1 MIIYT
6 PPKPATSIPLIDLAG
21 TVEDCATA
29 VHRACRETGFFYIA
43 NHGVSADLVA
53 AQFAAAG
60 RFFDLPIEE
69 KMRIDMKKSPTTAG
83 YEPMGGQRLDSQ
95 DPLAEKAPPD
105 LKETFYCGVDL
116 PDEHPLAQKKWRGV
130 GHNQWPDLQ
139 GFREQ
144 TVAYHSAMCALGD
157 RVLGLIARSLDMP
170 ADWFKPFY
178 EGSGAMVRLIK
189 YPPHPAS
196 AAFNQLG
203 AGAHTDWG
211 GIALLALGAEM
222 GAERA
227 QLIRANAVLERE
239 RETPRF
245 ASTQENAW
253 MVLAAE
259 ALAQDAAGGLEIET
273 TSGEWIAAKP
283 IPDTF
288 VINLGDLMARWTN
301 GIYTSNLHRV
311 KNNLGGRDRYSLP
324 FFYSPRYDAV
334 IDAIPTCI
342 TPEHPRLY
350 PPCACSDHMM
360 EMFRRSYGYAPA
372 A

>member
-1 MIIYT
+1 MLIYT
-6 PPKPATSIPLIDLAG
+6 PPKPATFIPVIDLAAS
-21 TVEDCATA
+21 VEEAAAA

-53 AQFAAAG
+53 AQFAAAA
-60 RFFDLPIEE
+60 RFFDLPIEA
-69 KMRIDMKKSPTTAG
+69 KLRIDMKKSPTTAG
-83 YEPMGGQRLDSQ
+83 YEPMGGQSLDSQ
-95 DPLAEKAPPD
+95 DPLAQKAPPD

-116 PDEHPLAQKKWRGV
+116 PDDHPLAQKKWRGV
-130 GHNQWPDLQ
+130 GHNQWPDLP

-144 TVAYHSAMCALGD
+144 TMAYHSAMAALGD
-157 RVLGLIARSLDMP
+157 RLLGLIARSLDMP

-178 EGSGAMVRLIK
+178 EGSGAMVRLIR

-196 AAFNQLG
+196 AASNQLG

-211 GIALLALGAEM
+211 GVTI
-222 GAERA
+222 
-227 QLIRANAVLERE
+227 
-239 RETPRF
+239 
-245 ASTQENAW
+245 
-253 MVLAAE
+253 
-259 ALAQDAAGGLEIET
+259 LAQDAAGGLEVET
-273 TSGEWIAAKP
+273 VSGEWIAAPP
-283 IPDTF
+283 IPETL

-301 GIYTSNLHRV
+301 GIYKSNLHRV
-311 KNNLGGRDRYSLP
+311 KNNLGGSDRYSLP
-324 FFYSPRYDAV
+324 FFYSPRHDAI

-350 PPCACSDHMM
+350 PPCACADHMM

>member
-116 PDEHPLAQKKWRGV
+116 PAEHPLAQKKWRGV
-130 GHNQWPDLQ
+130 GHNQWPDLP

-211 GIALLALGAEM
+211 GIT
-222 GAERA
+222 
-227 QLIRANAVLERE
+227 I
-239 RETPRF
+239 
-245 ASTQENAW
+245 
-253 MVLAAE
+253 
-259 ALAQDAAGGLEIET
+259 LAQDAAGGLEIET

>member
-116 PDEHPLAQKKWRGV
+116 PAEHPLAQKKWRGV

-144 TVAYHSAMCALGD
+144 TVAYHSAMCVLGD

-211 GIALLALGAEM
+211 GIT
-222 GAERA
+222 
-227 QLIRANAVLERE
+227 I
-239 RETPRF
+239 
-245 ASTQENAW
+245 
-253 MVLAAE
+253 
-259 ALAQDAAGGLEIET
+259 LAQDAAGGLEIET

>member
-1 MIIYT
+1 
-6 PPKPATSIPLIDLAG
+6 
-21 TVEDCATA
+21 
-29 VHRACRETGFFYIA
+29 
-43 NHGVSADLVA
+43 
-53 AQFAAAG
+53 
-60 RFFDLPIEE
+60 
-69 KMRIDMKKSPTTAG
+69 
-83 YEPMGGQRLDSQ
+83 MGGQRLDSQ

-203 AGAHTDWG
+203 AGAHPDWG
-211 GIALLALGAEM
+211 GIT
-222 GAERA
+222 
-227 QLIRANAVLERE
+227 I
-239 RETPRF
+239 
-245 ASTQENAW
+245 
-253 MVLAAE
+253 
-259 ALAQDAAGGLEIET
+259 LAQDAAGGLEIET